1 LRKRKLECVLQL
13 GIEKEGMSFFS
24 RLMISLLS
32 FVLRISLHGRQTHVS
47 QEAAAHDRTTIP
59 AINLSECG
67 EAYHFGGAL
76 RTDETLPGNYV
87 AASTHVSSHRNN
99 ALAVRFLISY
109 IECGGLSNYVVD
121 FTYIIAGT
129 EPDELPE
136 RAVGTV
142 RLVSSAVKS
151 CTLPIRFVTEDETAI
166 NKYPCTS
173 SAPVDK
179 RDSRSDVHLLCDIL
193 VIDPI
198 LAGLSAFTRS
208 RPLRAALSAFFR
220 SKHSVDESSHLPTV
234 PRSASLGYSRQ
245 SRRMASIISSIDPF
259 EEAVNELI
267 QSLHTV
273 TIPMRQ
279 LSSMEESVQAR
290 SVVHVPILQTL
301 SRSDIRRYLIATDCS
316 LKATAVRLVRSAAW
330 RGLTFPIDTRM
341 CRVELQSGQFF
352 QQGRDLEG
360 NPIFYFR
367 NCCLGPW
374 RKNEDATIAAVLHRL
389 ETSLKELQK
398 DDSNVRCT
406 LVTVMGRP
414 CREKKK
420 RKGEDIIDS
429 VDDEQGGSDDDSSVE
444 TSNGNGV
451 VAENN
456 PRIPSEEKWHTHT
469 SRKLL
474 LRLIDILLAHYPERL
489 SKALVVIGNGNNA
502 YMRTTLRGKLAL
514 SVAVPSTS
522 TRERVRFLTRY
533 KDLLQFVDKEALVKL
548 MGGNA
553 PLSPAAFE

>member
-13 GIEKEGMSFFS
+13 GIEKEGMSFFAM
-24 RLMISLLS
+24 LMLSLLS

-47 QEAAAHDRTTIP
+47 QPAAAHDSTTIP

-129 EPDELPE
+129 EPDEVPE

-142 RLVSSAVKS
+142 RLVSSSVKS
-151 CTLPIRFVTEDETAI
+151 RALPIRFLTEDETAR

-173 SAPVDK
+173 SAAVDK
-179 RDSRSDVHLLCDIL
+179 RDCRSDVHLLFDIL
-193 VIDPI
+193 LIDPI
-198 LAGLSAFTRS
+198 LAALF
-208 RPLRAALSAFFR
+208 PLRAAFSVFSW
-220 SKHSVDESSHLPTV
+220 SKHNADESSHMPTV
-234 PRSASLGYSRQ
+234 PRSASLESSRQ

-267 QSLHTV
+267 ESLQSV

-279 LSSMEESVQAR
+279 LSSREESVQG
-290 SVVHVPILQTL
+290 STLVHAPQPILQTL

-316 LKATAVRLVRSAAW
+316 LKATVIRLVQSAAW

-367 NCCLGPW
+367 NRCLGPW
-374 RKNEDATIAAVLHRL
+374 RKKEDATIAAVLHRL

-398 DDSNVRCT
+398 DDPHVRCT
-406 LVTVMGRP
+406 LVAVMGRP
-414 CREKKK
+414 YREKKK
-420 RKGEDIIDS
+420 REGDDIIHS

-444 TSNGNGV
+444 TSNGNGL

-456 PRIPSEEKWHTHT
+456 PRIPPKEKWHTHT
-469 SRKLL
+469 SRGLL

-489 SKALVVIGNGNNA
+489 SKALVVIGNGNTA
-502 YMRTTLRGKLAL
+502 YMGTTLRGKLAL
-514 SVAVPSTS
+514 SVAVPSAS

-553 PLSPAAFE
+553 PLSPAVFECC